1 MAMSV
6 AYFFV
11 YGFEPIVKLMCV
23 VAAASMLVALALY
36 DFKHKLLPNQ
46 MMIVLAVL
54 GLVYR
59 FVPLGTWEGKVT
71 EYLGGAVLYATI
83 SFVLGWVM
91 KLLLKKSALGMGDV
105 KFFGVAGLWL
115 GIVNL
120 GVFCILGGFLGVL
133 LGVYW
138 QRVKK
143 EAVFPFG
150 PALIAAFYIVLLLNG
165 SHLL

>member
-83 SFVLGWVM
+83 SFFLGWVM
-91 KLLLKKSALGMGDV
+91 KLLLKKSALGMGTLN
-105 KFFGVAGLWL
+105 FSALLACGLGL
-115 GIVNL
+115 
-120 GVFCILGGFLGVL
+120 
-133 LGVYW
+133 
-138 QRVKK
+138 
-143 EAVFPFG
+143 
-150 PALIAAFYIVLLLNG
+150 
-165 SHLL
+165 